1 MSTQIP
7 THERQARLTFFLPN
21 IIKMGKKIRK
31 NSNHKAWFNTVT
43 IIQQINIKSNI
54 KLND

>member
-21 IIKMGKKIRK
+21 IIKMGKKSGKIQIIK
-31 NSNHKAWFNTVT
+31 HGLIQLQLSNR
-43 IIQQINIKSNI
+43 
-54 KLND
+54 